1 MAIRPPSWC
10 ADAIPTARGWAHPRT
25 GELLKAVRI
34 KSHMIDEWHEFHA
47 MENAEPATVA
57 VEIQAALKSVLPAA
71 EEPDLFVDITDVA
84 DQYDTA
90 EGLPEIIVDGTV
102 FPEEELEEEMMQD
115 DMQMLNEAPA
125 NNKSLEE
132 MTKLE
137 LEELGRQHGVELDRR
152 KSKKTLVE
160 RMKSILD

>member
-10 ADAIPTARGWAHPRT
+10 ADAIPTERGWAHPRT

-57 VEIQAALKSVLPAA
+57 VDIQPVV
-71 EEPDLFVDITDVA
+71 EEPDLFVDEEIIA
-84 DQYDTA
+84 D
-90 EGLPEIIVDGTV
+90 EEIIVDGTL